1 MTVYEKR
8 GKLVLSPGI
17 EYPEL
22 VLYEFAKDYRVDM
35 VFCERHPSEGCVD
48 CNSIFLCDL
57 KKTEGNL

>member
-22 VLYEFAKDYRVDM
+22 VLYEFVKGYGV
-35 VFCERHPSEGCVD
+35 
-48 CNSIFLCDL
+48 
-57 KKTEGNL
+57 NLDINKPQMETI